1 MNLRRGLQWIV
12 LSLVLAGLLQSPV
25 TSLAANPGPQPAS
38 LAGADLLRG
47 ALQRAQ
53 AAGSYRIAV
62 DVHQTVTLPDAL
74 SDPSSNMRIEGEI
87 AGPQQ
92 ARLHLTEGEVRA
104 PLLQSPL
111 LTASGEQEILL
122 AGGALYQREGDR
134 WVKQPQALS
143 APGLTGDALL
153 LLEVARDLVRLDPIT
168 TLGGTFERVAFTL
181 NSRDVLRFMLQQ

>member
-92 ARLHLTEGEVRA
+92 ARLHLTEG
-104 PLLQSPL
+104 
-111 LTASGEQEILL
+111 
-122 AGGALYQREGDR
+122 
-134 WVKQPQALS
+134 
-143 APGLTGDALL
+143 
-153 LLEVARDLVRLDPIT
+153 
-168 TLGGTFERVAFTL
+168 
-181 NSRDVLRFMLQQ
+181 